1 MGGESPRVLWITN
14 THAESLQSDL
24 IADLRGPAT
33 AKPRIVVL
41 GSGESAS
48 VGKSHR
54 ITNLSNLKHLLLT
67 GWSSMSFIK
76 GLPANIRFEQML
88 KLLSKQGETHE
99 IASSYF

>member
-48 VGKSHR
+48 VGKSEDDLTESR
-54 ITNLSNLKHLLLT
+54 ISATLSICF
-67 GWSSMSFIK
+67 SQD
-76 GLPANIRFEQML
+76 GLR
-88 KLLSKQGETHE
+88 
-99 IASSYF
+99 